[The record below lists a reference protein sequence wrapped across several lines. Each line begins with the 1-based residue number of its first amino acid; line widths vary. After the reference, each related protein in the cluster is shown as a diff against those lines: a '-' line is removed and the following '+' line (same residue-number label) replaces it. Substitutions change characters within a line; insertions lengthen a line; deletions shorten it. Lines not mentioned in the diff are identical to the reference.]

1 VRREPCWLSRKHY
14 QCVVGYRAYSF
25 LVEPDLPSKSEINRC
40 GELIRRATFDGVAV
54 EVDKLEHAIAVISA
68 FRAAHAYP
76 MSKTR
81 YGLASMVRTER
92 ADEVI
97 VGQRLKRVPRIIR
110 KLHRTVGSEGGRTS
124 LARLEDV
131 GGVRAILK
139 DGVASSRVV
148 DGSELDRVRRRVERN
163 WGSNIRR
170 QRDYIQEPK
179 AIGYRAVHLVV
190 VRDGRAIEIQ
200 LRTRGQQ
207 QWADAAEAADARH
220 GLRGVNL
227 KDSEGPQEMLEYFG
241 AAGEVIYRREYGIP
255 ISFELTRRFN
265 AARRAVIAAKYY
277 NA

>member
-1 VRREPCWLSRKHY
+1 MEP
-14 QCVVGYRAYSF
+14 
-25 LVEPDLPSKSEINRC
+25 ELPSKSAINRC
-40 GELIRRATFDGVAV
+40 GELLRGATFDGVS
-54 EVDKLEHAIAVISA
+54 VDFDTLDHAIAVISA

-81 YGLASMVRTER
+81 YGLASMVRTEQ
-92 ADEVI
+92 AKEVV

-124 LARLEDV
+124 LARLEDI
-131 GGVRAILK
+131 GGVRAILA
-139 DGVASSRVV
+139 DGP
-148 DGSELDRVRRRVERN
+148 ELDRVRQRIERN

-170 QRDYIQEPK
+170 QRDYILEPK
-179 AIGYRAVHLVV
+179 KIGYRAVHLVV

-227 KDSEGPQEMLEYFG
+227 KDNDGPEEMLEYFG

-265 AARRAVIAAKYY
+265 EARRAVIAAGYY

>member
-1 VRREPCWLSRKHY
+1 
-14 QCVVGYRAYSF
+14 
-25 LVEPDLPSKSEINRC
+25 
-40 GELIRRATFDGVAV
+40 
-54 EVDKLEHAIAVISA
+54 
-68 FRAAHAYP
+68 
-76 MSKTR
+76 M
-81 YGLASMVRTER
+81 
-92 ADEVI
+92 
-97 VGQRLKRVPRIIR
+97 
-110 KLHRTVGSEGGRTS
+110 
-124 LARLEDV
+124 
-131 GGVRAILK
+131 RAILK